1 MDNESF
7 LDMYLRYTEKQESPA
22 EFHLWVGITMVAA
35 AMGRKCYIERGYYR
49 LYPNL
54 FTILVAGSARCRKS
68 TAINIGVNLLKGV
81 PTTRV
86 ISGKITP
93 EKFISEIGPAQGST
107 ATPNVLVHSGELS
120 VFLTKQQYGEP
131 LIHILTDMYDCPDSW
146 SYKTKNRGEITLNEL
161 FLCII
166 AATTPDGVSRGIP
179 PSALEDGFAS
189 RVLFVYKGDTQR
201 RNAMPSLTAEEHE
214 MKLELINKLAAV
226 GQLAGEFTLE
236 ERYARPWYVD
246 WYGNMKP
253 PADKRMEGMWGR
265 KHDHLL
271 RVAMVLTGAAGS
283 TVIEQ
288 HHLEASLL
296 ALEEVEDNTHH
307 ALNEIGGDNNTQ
319 FLTRAATTVQRRV
332 RIGHSEL
339 LRSVYPCRADV
350 FKNIVETLIESGFM
364 DRDVHKPDIYVWSGR
379 PY

>member
-1 MDNESF
+1 MDESF

-68 TAINIGVNLLKGV
+68 TAIKIGVNLLQGV
-81 PTTRV
+81 PTTKV

-93 EKFISEIGPAQGST
+93 EKFIDEIGPPKGGIAI
-107 ATPNVLVHSGELS
+107 PNVLVHSGELS

-146 SYKTKNRGEITLNEL
+146 SYKTKNRGEVTLNEL

-189 RVLFVYKGDTQR
+189 RVLFVYKEDTGR
-201 RNAMPSLTAEEHE
+201 RNAMPSLTPEEHNTR
-214 MKLELINKLAAV
+214 LELINKLAEI
-226 GQLAGEFTLE
+226 GQMEGEFGLDAE
-236 ERYARPWYVD
+236 ARAWYID
-246 WYGNMKP
+246 WYEHMKP

-271 RVAMVLTGAAGS
+271 RVAMVLAGAGGS
-283 TVIEQ
+283 KTIEQ
-288 HHLEASLL
+288 HQLEAALL
-296 ALEEVEDNTHH
+296 ALEAVEENTHH

-319 FLTRAATTVQRRV
+319 FLTRAATMVQRRV

-364 DRDVHKPDIYVWSGR
+364 DRDVHKPDMYVWSGR

>member
-1 MDNESF
+1 MDESF
-7 LDMYLRYTEKQESPA
+7 LDTYLRYTEKQESPA

-35 AMGRKCYIERGYYR
+35 AMGRKCFIERGYYR

-93 EKFISEIGPAQGST
+93 EKFINEIGPIPGRA
-107 ATPNVLVHSGELS
+107 APNVLVHSGELS

-131 LIHILTDMYDCPDSW
+131 LIHILTDMYDCPESW
-146 SYKTKNRGEITLNEL
+146 SYKTKNRGEVTLSDL

-189 RVLFVYKGDTQR
+189 RVLFVYKNDTTR
-201 RNAMPSLTAEEHE
+201 RNAMPSLTPEEHE
-214 MKLELINKLAAV
+214 VRLELINKLAEI
-226 GQLAGEFTLE
+226 GQMEGEFTLDPT
-236 ERYARPWYVD
+236 AREWYVH
-246 WYGNMKP
+246 WYENMKP
-253 PADKRMEGMWGR
+253 PTDKRMEGMWGR

-271 RVAMVLTGAAGS
+271 RVAMVLAGAAGHRL
-283 TVIEQ
+283 IEQ
-288 HHLEASLL
+288 HQLEASLL
-296 ALEEVEDNTHH
+296 ALESVEENTHY

-319 FLTRAATTVQRRV
+319 FLTRAATTVQRRI

-364 DRDVHKPDIYVWSGR
+364 DRDVTKPDMYVWSGR
-379 PY
+379 PL

>member
-1 MDNESF
+1 
-7 LDMYLRYTEKQESPA
+7 
-22 EFHLWVGITMVAA
+22 
-35 AMGRKCYIERGYYR
+35 
-49 LYPNL
+49 
-54 FTILVAGSARCRKS
+54 
-68 TAINIGVNLLKGV
+68 V

-93 EKFISEIGPAQGST
+93 EKFIDEIGPTKGST
-107 ATPNVLVHSGELS
+107 AAPNVLVHSGELS

-131 LIHILTDMYDCPDSW
+131 LIHILTDMYDCPDEW

-189 RVLFVYKGDTQR
+189 RVLFVYKGDTSR
-201 RNAMPSLTAEEHE
+201 RNAMPRLTPEEHE
-214 MKLELINKLAAV
+214 MRGVLVLKLAEI
-226 GQLAGEFTLE
+226 GEMGGEFALDDQATK
-236 ERYARPWYVD
+236 WYIE
-246 WYGNMKP
+246 WYQNMKP

-271 RVAMVLTGAAGS
+271 RVAMVLAGATRS
-283 TVIEQ
+283 KIVEQ
-288 HHLEASLL
+288 HQLEAALL
-296 ALEEVEDNTHH
+296 ALEAVEENTHH

-350 FKNIVETLIESGFM
+350 FRNIVETLIESGFM
-364 DRDVHKPDIYVWSGR
+364 ERDVQKTDIYVWSGR
-379 PY
+379 PF

>member
-1 MDNESF
+1 MADESF
-7 LDMYLRYTEKQESPA
+7 LDLYLRYTEKQESPA

-35 AMGRKCYIERGYYR
+35 AMGRKCFIERGYYR

-68 TAINIGVNLLKGV
+68 TAINIGVSLLKGV

-93 EKFISEIGPAQGST
+93 EKFIDEIGPPKGGT
-107 ATPNVLVHSGELS
+107 AAPNVLVHSGELS

-146 SYKTKNRGEITLNEL
+146 SYKTKNRGEITLNDL

-189 RVLFVYKGDTQR
+189 RVLFVYKGDTTR
-201 RNAMPSLTAEEHE
+201 RNAMPSLTKEEHE
-214 MKLELINKLAAV
+214 LRGVLTHKLEEI
-226 GQLAGEFTLE
+226 GEIGGEFSLDSE
-236 ERYARPWYVD
+236 ARAWYID
-246 WYGNMKP
+246 WYQNMRP

-271 RVAMVLTGAAGS
+271 RVAMVLTGA
-283 TVIEQ
+283 TRCKIIEQ
-288 HHLEASLL
+288 HQLEAALL
-296 ALEEVEDNTHH
+296 ALEAVEENTHH

-364 DRDVHKPDIYVWSGR
+364 DRDVQKHDIYVWSGR
-379 PY
+379 PF